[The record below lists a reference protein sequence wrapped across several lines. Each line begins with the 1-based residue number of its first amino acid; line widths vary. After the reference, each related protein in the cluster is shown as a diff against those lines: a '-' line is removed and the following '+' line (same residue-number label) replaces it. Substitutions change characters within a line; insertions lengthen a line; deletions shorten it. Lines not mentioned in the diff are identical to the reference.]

1 MQWLQDLY
9 ARVVDHVENH
19 PTPFERYLH
28 LFFAV
33 LAVRLALEF
42 FSSHRLFTLDDVVH
56 IGLWFVFI
64 VLAFV
69 LQLHL
74 FSGERIEK
82 VAKLVVVFYMFA
94 WSAPIL
100 DLLTSRGV
108 PARMNYLSL
117 HSFRDIAWSYVTVGG
132 SSMMRGATL
141 GIRVEI
147 VLLVLASF
155 NYVRIKTGSVTRG
168 LLGAWS
174 IYTVLFLSG
183 AVPLLLGLVVRGFR
197 LAYRQGDQSTLL
209 FLLTLDLALLFA
221 AFWRH
226 SARWMRQVMA
236 AIPWGAGLVAVLL
249 ALLGAGLGSKGYP
262 DNVRLDPTTLF
273 WFALVP
279 ALLLCLGAFAGL
291 PRTGADPERIRR
303 TGTGLL
309 LLVLAIGTMI
319 SPRILFLSGV
329 IWGLLF
335 LLNEPPLRLVQVP
348 VARNVLEA
356 LALVS
361 AALLGFVALGGP
373 MVGFPRPWLLC
384 LLAAA
389 LPAGLLADLAS
400 SRPKDHRRPG
410 VLPRHYALIG
420 LATSLVLA
428 AFVAGG
434 LLLLPTAS
442 ARALLA
448 ALALPPVAWLWR
460 RPERTQWIA
469 ASFVPVCALLAVVA
483 WK

>member
-1 MQWLQDLY
+1 VQWLQDLY

-273 WFALVP
+273 WFALLP
-279 ALLLCLGAFAGL
+279 ALLLCWGCGAPHRGRSGEDPAHRNRAAPARPCDRYDDL
-291 PRTGADPERIRR
+291 AADPFPVRRDLGFAVPAERAAPAPCASAGREERAGGPGAGVGCASRIRR
-303 TGTGLL
+303 
-309 LLVLAIGTMI
+309 
-319 SPRILFLSGV
+319 P
-329 IWGLLF
+329 WGADGRL
-335 LLNEPPLRLVQVP
+335 PP
-348 VARNVLEA
+348 A
-356 LALVS
+356 LAPLPARGR
-361 AALLGFVALGGP
+361 AARRTSRGP
-373 MVGFPRPWLLC
+373 RE
-384 LLAAA
+384 LAAEGPPEA
-389 LPAGLLADLAS
+389 WRPA
-400 SRPKDHRRPG
+400 
-410 VLPRHYALIG
+410 
-420 LATSLVLA
+420 AT
-428 AFVAGG
+428 
-434 LLLLPTAS
+434 T
-442 ARALLA
+442 R
-448 ALALPPVAWLWR
+448 
-460 RPERTQWIA
+460 
-469 ASFVPVCALLAVVA
+469 
-483 WK
+483 

>member
-209 FLLTLDLALLFA
+209 FLLT
-221 AFWRH
+221 
-226 SARWMRQVMA
+226 
-236 AIPWGAGLVAVLL
+236 
-249 ALLGAGLGSKGYP
+249 
-262 DNVRLDPTTLF
+262 
-273 WFALVP
+273 
-279 ALLLCLGAFAGL
+279 
-291 PRTGADPERIRR
+291 
-303 TGTGLL
+303 
-309 LLVLAIGTMI
+309 
-319 SPRILFLSGV
+319 
-329 IWGLLF
+329 
-335 LLNEPPLRLVQVP
+335 P
-348 VARNVLEA
+348 VSYTHL
-356 LALVS
+356 
-361 AALLGFVALGGP
+361 
-373 MVGFPRPWLLC
+373 
-384 LLAAA
+384 
-389 LPAGLLADLAS
+389 
-400 SRPKDHRRPG
+400 
-410 VLPRHYALIG
+410 
-420 LATSLVLA
+420 T
-428 AFVAGG
+428 
-434 LLLLPTAS
+434 LPTS
-442 ARALLA
+442 DL
-448 ALALPPVAWLWR
+448 V
-460 RPERTQWIA
+460 
-469 ASFVPVCALLAVVA
+469 
-483 WK
+483 